1 MAFILKGLK
10 IMDEK
15 YIKKARKIVD
25 IGTENLLSMVG
36 MYDNSMDHKTTLLK
50 FTLCFYLE
58 FNIKFVECENQSMF
72 GTVDIWF
79 NGDIE
84 IGISRGFTD
93 NDVDWNGLID
103 LISVGLFRRD
113 ELKKLDKYF
122 TVPYNMSIKTFLID
136 NFSEHIITAIEEIEE
151 NGFSK
156 TADMFKNFFE
166 DGNKIRQTFFKE
178 VNCDYT

>member
-1 MAFILKGLK
+1 
-10 IMDEK
+10 MDEK

-58 FNIKFVECENQSMF
+58 FNIKFIKCNSDSMF
-72 GTVDIWF
+72 GSVDIWF

-84 IGISRGFTD
+84 IGISRGFID
-93 NDVDWNGLID
+93 NNIDWNGLID

-136 NFSEHIITAIEEIEE
+136 NFSENVITAIAEIKE

-156 TADMFKNFFE
+156 MFDMYKNFFE
-166 DGNKIRQTFFKE
+166 GDNQIKQAFFME
-178 VNCDYT
+178 VKNDSS